1 MAAAGAEEISAFRAR
16 FDDSRPREERE
27 RDRAR
32 EREKEWMERLRV
44 LEEDKHQM
52 QTQLEE
58 REAHSLILQ
67 KKLDDKQREET
78 ELRAGLQRAEA
89 EAKHKNEM

>member
-1 MAAAGAEEISAFRAR
+1 
-16 FDDSRPREERE
+16 
-27 RDRAR
+27 
-32 EREKEWMERLRV
+32 LRV

-58 REAHSLILQ
+58 HEAQSLILQ
-67 KKLDDKQREET
+67 KNLDDKQREET
-78 ELRAGLQRAEA
+78 ELRACLQRVEA